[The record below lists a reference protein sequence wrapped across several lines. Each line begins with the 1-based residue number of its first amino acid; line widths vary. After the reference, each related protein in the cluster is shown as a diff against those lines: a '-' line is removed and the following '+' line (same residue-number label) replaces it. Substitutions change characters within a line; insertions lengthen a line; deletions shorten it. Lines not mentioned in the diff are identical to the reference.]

1 MYIHIYIYIY
11 IHTDMR
17 RSGTEELI
25 LDMSSGNKLLHELI
39 TITAIMIMTIILYYY
54 YYYY

>member
-1 MYIHIYIYIY
+1 MYIHIYIY

-54 YYYY
+54 YYYYY